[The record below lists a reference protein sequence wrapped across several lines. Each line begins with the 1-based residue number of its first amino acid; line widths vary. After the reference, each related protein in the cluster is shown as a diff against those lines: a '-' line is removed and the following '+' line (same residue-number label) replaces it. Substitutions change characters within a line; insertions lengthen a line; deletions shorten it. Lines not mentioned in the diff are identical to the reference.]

1 MSIDALR
8 WAWTAEVNT
17 SSERLVLL
25 AFADRAGEDHTAWPS
40 MARLEKDTKL
50 DIKTVKKVVSSLIEN
65 GFLLDTMERKGATG
79 KVRVLQLVGVN
90 CRESH
95 NEPKNGMIPNFPCNE
110 PKIGSLNEPKIGT
123 QNLPKKQS
131 KKQPVVYGENFDKFW
146 SEYPSCKRKGTREAA
161 HKVFKKYEKDFEL
174 IMDTLSEFKLDEM
187 WIKQDGQFIA
197 APSVW
202 LNGQHWKAEYWIN
215 LIESKK
221 QKYEQPK
228 QNNVK
233 RIATPAPINYLD

>member
-1 MSIDALR
+1 M
-8 WAWTAEVNT
+8 
-17 SSERLVLL
+17 

-90 CRESH
+90 CRENH
-95 NEPKNGMIPNFPCNE
+95 YEPKNGMIPNFPCNE

-146 SEYPSCKRKGTREAA
+146 SEYPSCKRKGTRDAA
-161 HKVFKKYEKDFEL
+161 YKVFKKYEKDFEL

-228 QNNVK
+228 QNNVT
-233 RIATPAPINYLD
+233 RIAKPAPINYLD